1 MSDNEVVV
9 DMIGGLRR
17 PVSLVKADSC
27 VMVVTNRRMIIAQLT
42 SQAMTD
48 MAMQAR
54 ERAKSEG
61 KGFFGQWAEQ
71 LKGTFSY
78 AEKYRSMEPSA
89 IMAETSGNFA
99 LENNDIA
106 QIKINY
112 KPMRSGGQYQPG
124 EFEIIVDSTT
134 GKFNF
139 KTHENDDCIRILKQ
153 SYGDRVKP
161 PFGYF
166 SSHGVNVRLGI

>member
-1 MSDNEVVV
+1 MPYCFTCGYAVQPDASFCENCGTSLATSRESQRQVETPPLPPRTEYAAQRGAMLDDEVVV

-54 ERAKSEG
+54 ERAKAEG

-71 LKGTFSY
+71 NCEASQ
-78 AEKYRSMEPSA
+78 
-89 IMAETSGNFA
+89 
-99 LENNDIA
+99 A
-106 QIKINY
+106 QVFF
-112 KPMRSGGQYQPG
+112 MGPG
-124 EFEIIVDSTT
+124 EAGNGS
-134 GKFNF
+134 
-139 KTHENDDCIRILKQ
+139 
-153 SYGDRVKP
+153 KP
-161 PFGYF
+161 DQLAK
-166 SSHGVNVRLGI
+166 SDIHLQHL